1 MFKIPYENE
10 DLVATLKRAALD
22 AYDIDRDAAV
32 QIRKIAMRL
41 AYKEPLT
48 GTLTMFVAM
57 MAGEHDYQHVAGM
70 ISEDA

>member
-41 AYKEPLT
+41 AYKEPPSP
-48 GTLTMFVAM
+48 LTMFIAM

-70 ISEDA
+70 ISDAA